1 MTKQLFG
8 KQKQREIS
16 SSFSERTRSSMST
29 EHPTRIHLGLYF

>member
-16 SSFSERTRSSMST
+16 SSFSKRTRSTMST
-29 EHPTRIHLGLYF
+29 ENPARIRLDLHF